1 MEKEDLLKE
10 IQQLK
15 REKRK
20 TRSDKGLPRIYTK
33 ERADKNI
40 VREQYTRSSKY
51 YQKLFMSVLA
61 ASAIRNAEGEVIGE
75 GATRDANDMFDLRVK
90 KKWRSI
96 KRNNGV
102 TYIAKV
108 TKPKVLENYRWDYLH
123 ALAEEDTTPEKS
135 AIKSF
140 CQKYFIREQEWD
152 MWTFSEWAAAYE
164 YMFAGYCNN
173 DNLLIPYL
181 DKNGKII
188 NYRSNYE

>member
-1 MEKEDLLKE
+1 MEKEELLNQIK
-10 IQQLK
+10 QLK
-15 REKRK
+15 KAKRK
-20 TRSDKGLPRIYTK
+20 PRSDKGLSRVCTK

-75 GATRDANDMFDLRVK
+75 GATRDANDIFDLRVK

-96 KRNNGV
+96 KRRNGIS
-102 TYIAKV
+102 YITKV

-123 ALAEEDTTPEKS
+123 ALAVEDNTLEKS

-140 CQKYFIREQEWD
+140 CKRYFIREQEWD
-152 MWTFSEWAAAYE
+152 LWTFSEWAAAYE

-173 DNLLIPYL
+173 DGLLIPYL
-181 DKNGKII
+181 DNDGKII
-188 NYRSNYE
+188 NYRSSI